1 MTSQRG
7 VALILAL
14 MVLAFLTVVGG
25 ALLMTTIID
34 IRISDNYATSIQ
46 SFYTSEAGIEQARDF
61 LRNTTSSATQLLTTT
76 AGIDGVLATA
86 DDPPLLSGGTIGH
99 YDVWLRND
107 NADGITSRTDTN
119 DVLTLVSIGKIRNAE
134 RTIEETV
141 RRPGIDLTDPTL
153 AARIAPNA
161 TDIYNPLPGTSQ
173 TIMNYGSPANYRIA
187 VVNGDVELAGG
198 NGYGILLARGN
209 VNVVGNLTWNGLIL
223 VESPGVLQWHATAGL
238 VNGAVLVGQTR
249 LTESWIRDD
258 ADAIAKANKLLPYVP
273 IAIRER

>member
-25 ALLMTTIID
+25 ALLTTTIID
-34 IRISDNYATSIQ
+34 IRISDNFATSVQ
-46 SFYTSEAGIEQARDF
+46 SLYTSETGIELAREF
-61 LRNTTSSATQLLTTT
+61 LRTTTNSPTQLLTTA
-76 AGIDGVLATA
+76 AGIDGVIATA
-86 DDPPLLSGGTIGH
+86 DDLPLLSGGTIGH

-107 NADGITSRTDTN
+107 NADGMTERTDTN
-119 DVLTLVSIGKIRNAE
+119 EVLTLVSVGKIRNAE
-134 RTIEETV
+134 RTVEETV
-141 RRPGIDLTDPTL
+141 RRPGIDLNDPAL
-153 AARIAPNA
+153 GARIAPNA
-161 TDIYNPLPGTSQ
+161 TDFYDPLPGTVQ
-173 TIMNYGSPANYRIA
+173 TITNYGSPANYRIV

-223 VESPGVLQWHATAGL
+223 VESPGVLQWNATAGL

-249 LTESWIRDD
+249 LAESWIHYD
-258 ADAIAKANKLLPYVP
+258 ANAISAANKLLPYVP